1 MTNNKNETLFSLY
14 LALNNVFDV
23 AYQNHLTRLKY
34 TAINYATGCTVVY
47 NMGRN
52 LSVKLI

>member
-34 TAINYATGCTVVY
+34 TAINYATGRTVVY